1 MNCVE
6 VNRKL
11 EAALDDALDRET
23 KTALMLHTESCA
35 SCRDGWEEMRALKAI
50 LQSSAQPVPS
60 ASLDERVMRAFNQS
74 HGPRTEPRARG
85 WRTLLFGSINIPK
98 PIFAAALILFA
109 VALILAARIGSLSST
124 QISVA
129 PLPPTLSNV
138 NAPGPSPPQ
147 IVYVPVR
154 VEPEVRKPAS
164 TRAPKR
170 SLMPGRAPAGDA
182 PGQRQAQPL
191 ESFTLVSAAGT
202 NYTTNS
208 TLKGFEPLPTA
219 TVRVIKGRGE

>member
-23 KTALMLHTESCA
+23 QKALMLHTESCA
-35 SCRDGWEEMRALKAI
+35 SCRTGWDEMRALKAI
-50 LQSSAQPVPS
+50 LQSSVQPEPS

-74 HGPRTEPRARG
+74 HGPRREPRARG
-85 WRTLLFGSINIPK
+85 WRNLLFGSINIPK

-109 VALILAARIGSLSST
+109 VALALAARIGRLSST

-129 PLPPTLSNV
+129 PSPQTLSEV
-138 NAPGPSPPQ
+138 VAPGPSQQ

-154 VEPEVRKPAS
+154 VEPEVRKPAPP
-164 TRAPKR
+164 RAPKR
-170 SLMPGRAPAGDA
+170 SLTPGRAPAGDA
-182 PGQRQAQPL
+182 PRQRQARPL